1 MPASPVFPSAL
12 AKPERDAITSL
23 APTGVLRAGINLSN
37 SLLVSG
43 TEATGEPRGV
53 SPSMA
58 AGVADALG
66 VPLQLVS
73 FDSPGDLADAVRSDR
88 WDIGNIG
95 ADPARAGHIA
105 FSPPYCEIESTY
117 LVRHD
122 SPMVTPADVD
132 RPDVS
137 IATKRRAAYT
147 LWLERNIEH
156 AKLIQTD
163 TNDECLDAL
172 AAEEVDVVAGLRPR
186 LLIDVQRVPNG
197 RVLDGRFAAV
207 QQAIGTPSDRGL
219 AGLVYLQRF
228 VIAAIGAGFVAA
240 LIEHHNVEGLSV
252 ARPPSIDAG
261 R

>member
-1 MPASPVFPSAL
+1 VLVPDSPVFPSAL

-58 AGVADALG
+58 AAVADALG

-73 FDSPGDLADAVRSDR
+73 FDSPGDLADAVTSDR

-95 ADPARAGHIA
+95 ADPARAAHIT
-105 FSPPYCEIESTY
+105 FSSPYCEIGSTY
-117 LVRHD
+117 LVRND
-122 SPMVTPADVD
+122 SPMVTAADVD

-147 LWLERNIEH
+147 LWLERNVEH
-156 AKLIQTD
+156 ANLIQTD

-172 AAEEVDVVAGLRPR
+172 AAEEVEVVAGLRPR
-186 LLIDVQRVPNG
+186 LLIDVQRVPDG
-197 RVLDGRFAAV
+197 RVLEGRFASV
-207 QQAIGTPSDRGL
+207 QQAIGTPSDRSPAGL
-219 AGLVYLQRF
+219 AYLQQF
-228 VIAAIGAGFVAA
+228 VITAIGAGFVAA
-240 LIEHHNVEGLSV
+240 LIEHHDVEGLSV
-252 ARPPSIDAG
+252 ARPPSN
-261 R
+261 